1 MRVRSGYSSS
11 GRSQA
16 ASVIVSSWQEAW
28 RYQQDTVTQNMKR
41 CGATGSQTTRARTG
55 GRIGRGILIAA
66 GVLVAL
72 FAAYVFLIAAIFSV
86 TPD

>member
-1 MRVRSGYSSS
+1 
-11 GRSQA
+11 
-16 ASVIVSSWQEAW
+16 
-28 RYQQDTVTQNMKR
+28 MKR